1 MDCPSVERRT
11 KRRSALATR
20 LAITGSGGYL
30 AQQLIT
36 RLGSE
41 PDVEFVLGL
50 DIRPREPQVACE
62 ARFLRFDLTAP
73 WGELRDLFQ
82 SHRINVAMH
91 LAWQFNPIH
100 DLQRHR
106 QVDIEGSQN
115 FFRAAAAAGLKRVIY
130 TSSTTAYVS
139 PGNPEQPPYL
149 PEDTPVS
156 GTPLY
161 LYSRHKAEVDRIAQ
175 QFMADHPEIEVIVLR
190 PSIILGPHTR
200 NIVSEVFNWPF
211 RSFPW
216 VLQVRGADPP
226 MQFLSEEDIGEIL
239 YRAVKSDARGIF
251 NAAGDGTVRFSEVAR
266 RCGKKLL
273 NLPSWIAYPMTSL
286 AWTLHLAPF
295 PSGLLD
301 MSRYAWVADNT
312 RLKQRFGYSPRL
324 TSLQALESFVAARFG
339 APTPAG

>member
-1 MDCPSVERRT
+1 M
-11 KRRSALATR
+11 ATR

-36 RLGSE
+36 RLGSD
-41 PDVEFVLGL
+41 PDVEFILGL
-50 DIRPREPQVACE
+50 DIRPREPKVACD

-73 WGELRDLFQ
+73 WGELSDLFR
-82 SHRINVAMH
+82 SHAINAAMH

-100 DLQRHR
+100 NLKRHR

-115 FFRAAAAAGLKRVIY
+115 FFRAAAAAALKRVIY
-130 TSSTTAYVS
+130 TSSTTAYVNT
-139 PGNPEQPPYL
+139 GNPEKPPYL
-149 PEDTPVS
+149 AEETPVT
-156 GTPLY
+156 GTPRY
-161 LYSRHKAEVDRIAQ
+161 LYSKHKAEVDRVAQ
-175 QFMADHPEIEVIVLR
+175 QFMAEHPEISVIVLR

-200 NIVSEVFNWPF
+200 NIVTEVFKWPF

-239 YRAVKSDARGIF
+239 YRAVKSEVRGIF

-266 RCGKKLL
+266 LSGKKLL
-273 NLPSWIAYPMTSL
+273 NLPSCIAYPLTEL
-286 AWTLHLAPF
+286 AWRLHLAPF

-312 RLKQRFGYSPRL
+312 RLKQVFGYSPRL
-324 TSLQALESFVAARFG
+324 TSLQALETFVAAQ
-339 APTPAG
+339 PASKA